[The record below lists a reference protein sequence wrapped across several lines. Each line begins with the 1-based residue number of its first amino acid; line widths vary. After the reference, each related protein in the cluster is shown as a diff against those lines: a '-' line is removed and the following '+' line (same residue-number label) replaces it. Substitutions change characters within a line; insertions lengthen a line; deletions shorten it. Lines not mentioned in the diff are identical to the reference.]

1 MIGDSLRAEM
11 FFGQDPYLDATNTD
25 PFYPHTHLTPEVVEW
40 SFNETDCKFWVEAGT
55 MLGGSALLVAET
67 AKRLGKEIAVLCID
81 PFTGDVNMWDWER
94 GLATNNRWR
103 FLRLVNGAPT
113 IRQRFLANVVS
124 AGFEQTIIPMQATS
138 IVGLRYL
145 ERLIQRNIVPRPDVV
160 YVDSAHEE
168 GETLIELRTA
178 WSVLR
183 PGGLLLGDDLDWAAV
198 RRDVERFSGE
208 TDGSVL
214 TFGNQWAIRRR
225 D

>member
-1 MIGDSLRAEM
+1 MIADRLRTEM
-11 FFGQDPYLDATNTD
+11 FFGQDPYLDATETD
-25 PFYPHTHLTPEVVEW
+25 PFYPHTHLTTEVVEW
-40 SFNETDCKFWVEAGT
+40 AFNETDCKFWVEAGT

-67 AKRLGKEIAVLCID
+67 AKRLGKELSVLCID

-94 GLATNNRWR
+94 DLAMHNRWR

-124 AGFEQTIIPMQATS
+124 AGFQQTIVPMQATS
-138 IVGLRYL
+138 IVGLKYL
-145 ERLIQRNIVPRPDVV
+145 QRLIQRGVVPRPDVV

-178 WSVLR
+178 WATVR
-183 PGGLLLGDDLDWAAV
+183 PAGLLLGDDLDWVAV
-198 RRDVERFSGE
+198 RRDVERFSTE
-208 TDGSVL
+208 TNAEVL

-225 D
+225 E

>member
-1 MIGDSLRAEM
+1 MIGDRLRAEM
-11 FFGQDPYLDATNTD
+11 FFGQDPYRDATETD
-25 PFYPHTHLTPEVVEW
+25 PWYPHTHLTAEVVEW
-40 SFNETDCKFWVEAGT
+40 AFAETDCKFWVEAGT

-67 AKRLGKEIAVLCID
+67 AKRLARRVDVLCID

-94 GLATNNRWR
+94 DLAMNNRWR

-113 IRQRFLANVVS
+113 IRQRFLANVVA
-124 AGFEQTIIPMQATS
+124 AGFTDVIVPMQATS

-145 ERLIQRNIVPRPDVV
+145 DRLVQRDVVPRPDVV

-178 WSVLR
+178 WAVVR
-183 PGGLLLGDDLDWAAV
+183 AGGLLLGDDLDWVAV
-198 RRDVERFSGE
+198 RRDVERFSSEVNGE
-208 TDGSVL
+208 VL